1 MGGNELRREII
12 AIGEGAGA
20 RSIGVA
26 FYDYQTRTGWSY
38 HGDTWFHA
46 ASTIKVPVL
55 VGVFGAIRDGR
66 FTTESR
72 LHVRNRFLS
81 AHDGTPYRVAADR
94 DANSAV
100 HAQIGRTMKIRELA
114 HHMISTSSNLAT
126 NLLVDLVGVGEIR
139 DTLEGLGING
149 IELHRGVEDERA
161 WEAGLNNRVTAN
173 GLLETLRRIAEK
185 RAFSEEASEQ
195 MLEILHAQEF
205 KSGIPAGLP
214 DNARV
219 AHKTGEISSVAH
231 DAGVVFLPDREP
243 YVIVILTEWETG
255 AGGRSEMI
263 AGISRLV
270 YENVT
275 ESDRE

>member
-185 RAFSEEASEQ
+185 RAFSEGPASRCWKFCTPRNSRAASRPDFRT
-195 MLEILHAQEF
+195 MRGSPTRPA
-205 KSGIPAGLP
+205 KSLP
-214 DNARV
+214 SRMMRASFFYPIANLM
-219 AHKTGEISSVAH
+219 SS
-231 DAGVVFLPDREP
+231 
-243 YVIVILTEWETG
+243 
-255 AGGRSEMI
+255 
-263 AGISRLV
+263 
-270 YENVT
+270 
-275 ESDRE
+275 